1 MAQETSTIVR
11 SRAGRAAVQAAG
23 RPGASI
29 PAAPLSSAPRAPA
42 SHGVLAQP
50 AAPFP
55 TAPSVAAPHPRR
67 ARALPAWVDIWVA
80 AITRPQIATFEK
92 LAASPSASTRQ
103 AYTWLGAA
111 AVAGWAIPALV
122 SLARGGLPAWV
133 IMLALVALA
142 GLTLAWFSLAHGAAD
157 YLAQIFGTRLPFDR
171 IAYAAASFCAPL
183 VIIAG
188 VLMAGPGF
196 MRALLVPL
204 LGYAFYLDVLAV
216 RAVYRLGWVHGLVAA
231 APGTLLML
239 VPLAAVAAV
248 AVQLL

>member
-1 MAQETSTIVR
+1 MAQESSPLPI
-11 SRAGRAAVQAAG
+11 SRPR
-23 RPGASI
+23 
-29 PAAPLSSAPRAPA
+29 PAAPT
-42 SHGVLAQP
+42 SHQAP
-50 AAPFP
+50 AAPIP
-55 TAPSVAAPHPRR
+55 AVPHPGRPM
-67 ARALPAWVDIWVA
+67 PAPNWAHIWLT
-80 AITRPQIATFEK
+80 AITRPKLSTFEK
-92 LAASPSASTRQ
+92 LAVNPRASTRQ

-111 AVAGWAIPALV
+111 ALAGWGAPALT
-122 SLARGGLPAWV
+122 SLARGGLPAPAV
-133 IMLALVALA
+133 LLAMLVLA